1 MQQNMSQSCD
11 FIINELQDFFLLKS
25 NMDKSLT
32 LQINNPYI
40 GLNNSLNEYNTN
52 CANKNDHFDKNIVN
66 ENTNV
71 TNVTNV
77 NDCVTDSIITTAPSP
92 YTPDHKDSL
101 FWCFYIIKYGFD
113 EFNMIDNK
121 HFIIE
126 KNEKIAAIELLRE
139 KKDILK
145 QYKIKSLSDIESD
158 LTNSSCISIK
168 TFFALAIIYG
178 FNVMYIKNNAY
189 YEFLSDDNLN
199 AKIHAVKATLKK
211 YSYECI
217 QSQDTVNNYRA
228 KYYKMVSIDKSIN
241 AISTYKNSELLELSK
256 KLCIDLHEMNSI
268 KKITKKEL
276 YDAINAYFL

>member
-1 MQQNMSQSCD
+1 MQQNMPQSCN
-11 FIINELQDFFLLKS
+11 FILNELQDFFLLKS
-25 NMDKSLT
+25 NMDKSLS
-32 LQINNPYI
+32 LQINNQYV

-52 CANKNDHFDKNIVN
+52 CANKNSHFDKIIVN
-66 ENTNV
+66 ENTND
-71 TNVTNV
+71 N
-77 NDCVTDSIITTAPSP
+77 NDCVTDSIETTSPFP
-92 YTPDHKDSL
+92 YTPDHKDAL
-101 FWCFYIIKYGFD
+101 FWCFYIIKYSFD

-199 AKIHAVKATLKK
+199 AKIHVVKASQKK

-217 QSQDTVNNYRA
+217 QSLDTVNNYRT
-228 KYYKMVSIDKSIN
+228 KYYKMISIDKSIN
-241 AISTYKNSELLELSK
+241 AISTYKISELLELSK
-256 KLCIDLHEMNSI
+256 KLCIDLHEINSI